1 MTSLSY
7 TGIGLGASDVAF
19 MMATSVSPSVLQ
31 HHEDDLLRFYY
42 RRLREWLEVNKNR
55 SVMDGSF
62 TWGRFMGQYKM
73 AQLVYVYIDKGARL
87 YTCVVHVA
95 VDVNHWYPITPNKG
109 LVVGCMLP
117 VVTMCILILRCVSL
131 SVPLCSTPPLFVP
144 FRSIPLMSLPL
155 FAGMRTAYLVSSGQ
169 P

>member
-1 MTSLSY
+1 MNEFESMYNSYCVSRCLSSLALTAHSPPLIYTFDLTSLSY

-42 RRLREWLEVNKNR
+42 RRLREWLGVHKNC

-73 AQLVYVYIDKGARL
+73 AQLVYVHIDEGAKL
-87 YTCVVHVA
+87 
-95 VDVNHWYPITPNKG
+95 
-109 LVVGCMLP
+109 
-117 VVTMCILILRCVSL
+117 
-131 SVPLCSTPPLFVP
+131 
-144 FRSIPLMSLPL
+144 
-155 FAGMRTAYLVSSGQ
+155 
-169 P
+169 